1 MKRYMM
7 TMLAMVLTLVAIAQ
21 KNRIFIEDFEIYPD
35 SSITMPVI
43 LANVDS
49 TRGIQ
54 FNMTLPVG
62 LRMLDCKL
70 SDYAANEYD
79 MQIFSTVKAGI
90 WTMGMYPMS
99 RVCLPPATQV
109 VMTIKFYATAD
120 FKGGELFLWK
130 CRGSTIKNMSIYIDD
145 DTTVVTVPASTLIG
159 IPMDNGSDGDHYF
172 NLIGQPLAPSDG
184 LPAAKEDKSFVKEKQ
199 NTRKIAKKR

>member
-7 TMLAMVLTLVAIAQ
+7 TMLAMVLTLAAIAQ
-21 KNRIFIEDFEIYPD
+21 KNRIYIEDFEIYPD

-54 FNMTLPVG
+54 FNMTLPDG

-145 DTTVVTVPASTLIG
+145 DTTAVAVPSSALIG
-159 IPMDNGSDGDHYF
+159 IPMDNATDKDLYF
-172 NLIGQPLAPSDG
+172 NLMGQPIAAPDQAPVAVQVRTLANG
-184 LPAAKEDKSFVKEKQ
+184 EQ